1 MEFVLPVQQN
11 ALLSAVRSN
20 LAIHAFPAL
29 DFWRAAEEEEEEL
42 LFRQMN
48 AILET
53 VLMKHLPDLPR
64 SPECEEHE
72 ARFAERLSEVTHGT
86 VIQTSDTVIKTSEAQ

>member
-1 MEFVLPVQQN
+1 MLSLPVQHN

-29 DFWRAAEEEEEEL
+29 DFWRVSADEEEEDL

-64 SPECEEHE
+64 SPECEQHE
-72 ARFAERLSEVTHGT
+72 ARFAERLSEVG
-86 VIQTSDTVIKTSEAQ
+86 ERER